1 MRHGSFLSDTPAQSC
16 VRLTPVVEQDVW
28 VQLKWCF
35 HTRWKFLTLSD
46 WLTTG
51 PHCSLFDQSSPTF
64 THSRV
69 QAWKM
74 VQNVIVDSK
83 KKYDAFIIIYS
94 KVNICIQNGTS
105 ISCYTCMQFFKV
117 PGDVVIL
124 SFLAKLSQFLCAA
137 ASVSVS
143 SILSYSPTL
152 TVLLRPGLCGV
163 LTISCRTVCSCYW

>member
-35 HTRWKFLTLSD
+35 HTRWKFLTWSD

-51 PHCSLFDQSSPTF
+51 PHCSLFDQPSPTF
-64 THSRV
+64 SAQPCPGLRNGS
-69 QAWKM
+69 KRGCDS
-74 VQNVIVDSK
+74 VIVDSK
-83 KKYDAFIIIYS
+83 KKYDALSSF
-94 KVNICIQNGTS
+94 KVNICIQNFS
-105 ISCYTCMQFFKV
+105 RYTCVQF

-124 SFLAKLSQFLCAA
+124 SFLAKLSQLLCAS

-143 SILSYSPTL
+143 TILSYSPTL

-163 LTISCRTVCSCYW
+163 LTISCRTACSCYW